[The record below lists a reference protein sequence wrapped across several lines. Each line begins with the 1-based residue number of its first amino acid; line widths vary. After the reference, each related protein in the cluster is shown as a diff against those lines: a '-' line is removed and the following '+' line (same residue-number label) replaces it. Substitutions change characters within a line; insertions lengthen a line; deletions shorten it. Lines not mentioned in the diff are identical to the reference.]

1 MAHTLLFTMGYNAP
15 EDRIL
20 PENYDW
26 KDRRGLDEALRTVT
40 KALRPWTIDF
50 HIAQNDA
57 TVFGSGTHDKTGR
70 HCLPTDPKGKL
81 DVVEHAGLWMRDERG
96 QVTKAFDHVCWDG
109 CMFPNATMMQ
119 TRTWNEVL
127 RLLIDVRSAHG
138 WDAPVPTAELAI
150 LERQLKV
157 KREFGHTWAGSSKRI
172 KLSGTFMVK
181 AGFDLRQDVAVDVRP
196 DEIVIELPH
205 AQIVGVEEKHVDV
218 LALENGLWNRVSG
231 ADLENEL
238 AQLPEMARRQALELD
253 LPAEAEEEL
262 QQQLNKR
269 IHARQ
274 PVRLVFTTPSLIESP
289 VANP

>member
-1 MAHTLLFTMGYNAP
+1 MLQPETSGRFSWPVALTLVVLIVTAAVVLIFVRLETWPARTIGQGTEDLERLGKDLRSAFIDIAHLQP
-15 EDRIL
+15 RITV
-20 PENYDW
+20 NN
-26 KDRRGLDEALRTVT
+26 RTIVDEAT
-40 KALRPWTIDF
+40 
-50 HIAQNDA
+50 
-57 TVFGSGTHDKTGR
+57 
-70 HCLPTDPKGKL
+70 
-81 DVVEHAGLWMRDERG
+81 
-96 QVTKAFDHVCWDG
+96 
-109 CMFPNATMMQ
+109 
-119 TRTWNEVL
+119 
-127 RLLIDVRSAHG
+127 
-138 WDAPVPTAELAI
+138 PTAELA
-150 LERQLKV
+150 LLTRQLKV

-172 KLSGTFMVK
+172 KLSGTFLVK

-238 AQLPEMARRQALELD
+238 AQLPEMARRQAAEVS
-253 LPAEAEEEL
+253 LPAEAEKEL